1 MSHYGNTTSI
11 LDLPPTSNSIK
22 LHILRAF
29 YATYEQINLLNAEC
43 LKLDPL
49 QFGYVLEDEYLIPK
63 KVAISFPSINELVP
77 NCNCKS
83 CSTKSCHC
91 RSSGLSCISFCIC
104 RSNNV
109 CKNPNDIK

>member
-1 MSHYGNTTSI
+1 MYHYGNTTSI

-49 QFGYVLEDEYLIPK
+49 QFGYVLEDDYLILK
-63 KVAISFPSINELVP
+63 KVAISFPSINVAQQ
-77 NCNCKS
+77 NHVIVDRQIYHVYHSAFVVRIMFVKIRM
-83 CSTKSCHC
+83 T
-91 RSSGLSCISFCIC
+91 
-104 RSNNV
+104 
-109 CKNPNDIK
+109 